1 MPYLSIIIPA
11 YNEADRIGENLRQVA
26 EYVRREGIDC
36 EIIVVSDASSD
47 DTAKIVEGYIAN
59 APACP
64 IRLLEQEANRGKGA
78 AVKRGML
85 EADGQVRMFMD
96 ADLATPVAEIGNL
109 LPRINNAD
117 VVIASRSV
125 LSSRL
130 ERVQPFHR
138 QFMGWVFRQ
147 LVSFAG
153 VYGIRDSQCGF
164 KIFSKRAAE
173 AIFTH
178 QQEKGFAFDVELLA
192 LAARFGFQ
200 VDEVGVTWQDSGR
213 SSINPFIDPIF
224 MFFCLL
230 RIRWRCS
237 FGDLRLTEDLINTK
251 KLKKKEGPPPVGGAN
266 TE

>member
-11 YNEADRIGENLRQVA
+11 YNEADRIGANLRQLA
-26 EYVRREGIDC
+26 SYVSEQKIDC
-36 EIIVVSDASSD
+36 EIIVVSDASTD
-47 DTAKIVEGYIAN
+47 DTAQIVAAYIEEGT
-59 APACP
+59 PCP

-85 EADGQVRMFMD
+85 EATGDVRMFMD
-96 ADLATPVAEIGNL
+96 ADLATPVEEIGNL
-109 LPRINNAD
+109 LPRIDHSD

-125 LSSRL
+125 LSSNL
-130 ERVQPFHR
+130 EKVQPIHR

-147 LVSFAG
+147 LVSMAG

-164 KIFSKRAAE
+164 KIFTKEAAE
-173 AIFTH
+173 SIFPH

-192 LAARFGFQ
+192 LAARFGFH
-200 VDEVGVTWQDSGR
+200 VDEVGVSWHDSGR
-213 SSINPFIDPIF
+213 SSINPIIDPIL

-237 FGDLRLTEDLINTK
+237 FGDLQVKDSRA
-251 KLKKKEGPPPVGGAN
+251 KEK
-266 TE
+266 